1 MLVRTKSE
9 MSNSP
14 PKEMA
19 MRSAKYFLPALV
31 LLLLASVSF
40 ASDTQRFD
48 GKWVTTVSC
57 EPARGALG
65 FSYQFT
71 STVSDGVIHG
81 LHGTEG
87 QPGSLQIDGTIPP
100 DGSAAL
106 YAKGRTG
113 SKEFVPGRDTP
124 PGTEYG
130 YNIKAHFDAST
141 GSGTRVEGRP
151 CTLKFVKQ

>member
-1 MLVRTKSE
+1 
-9 MSNSP
+9 
-14 PKEMA
+14 
-19 MRSAKYFLPALV
+19 MRSAKHFLPALA
-31 LLLLASVSF
+31 LMLFWNVSF

-71 STVSDGVIHG
+71 STVTEGVIHG
-81 LHGTEG
+81 LHGNEG
-87 QPGSLQIDGTIPP
+87 QAGSLQIDGTIPP
-100 DGSAAL
+100 DGNAAL

-130 YNIKAHFDAST
+130 YNIKAHFDDST